1 MNLHAI
7 VAPYVSAIN
16 PFAPV
21 TIQFSTGY
29 TTASDGSQIPTYD
42 TPFAM
47 QAQIQALTGGDLRQL
62 DGLNLNGTM
71 RGIYLYGD
79 VQGVV
84 RVAAKGGDLITFV
97 DVAGGFPAGSVWLV
111 AQALETWNG
120 ADGGWCKVA
129 VVLQK
134 DGAFIPGQLDFSDT
148 DNSGLI
154 PTPSS

>member
-7 VAPYVSAIN
+7 VAPYVGSVN
-16 PFAPV
+16 PQVPV

-29 TTASDGSQIPTYD
+29 TTASDGTQVPSYSAPV
-42 TPFAM
+42 PM
-47 QAQIQALTGGDLRQL
+47 QAQIQALTYRDLQQL
-62 DGLNLNGTM
+62 DGLNLNGTR

-84 RVAAKGGDLITFV
+84 RVSQKGGDLITFE
-97 DVAGGFPAGSVWLV
+97 DGSVWLV
-111 AQALETWNG
+111 ALALETWAG

-129 VVLQK
+129 ATLQT
-134 DGAFIPGQLDFSDT
+134 DSATAPGQLDFSNMN
-148 DNSGLI
+148 NSGLI